1 MKFTDTQIDRLRTE
15 VGKRL
20 SQKRFSHTLGVENMA
35 SHIGLKVMPESVN
48 ELRAAA
54 LLHDISKEYSEAEYL
69 ALMKKYNIDLT
80 EWEID
85 QPALWHSMTAAAV
98 IKEKFPEYA
107 SDDVLSAVYNHTVG
121 SEDMSIFDEIIL
133 LSDYIEEGRRY
144 PACVGLRL
152 EFLSELDLAKDVDEA
167 VLALHRAV
175 VKSLNNNINEF
186 VSKGLRYHYRTEL
199 TRDAILK
206 KIER

>member
-1 MKFTDTQIDRLRTE
+1 MKYTDTQIDRLRTE

-20 SQKRFSHTLGVENMA
+20 SQKRFSHTLGVEKMA
-35 SHIGLKVMPESVN
+35 AHIGLKVMPEAIN

-54 LLHDISKEYSEAEYL
+54 LLHDISKEYSEAEFL
-69 ALMKKYNIDLT
+69 ALMKKYNISLT

-85 QPALWHSMTAAAV
+85 EPALWHSMTAPSV
-98 IKEKFPEYA
+98 IKDEFPEYA
-107 SDDVLSAVYNHTVG
+107 SDDILSAAFNHTVG
-121 SEDMSIFDEIIL
+121 SDDMSIFDEIIL

-144 PACVGLRL
+144 PTCVGLRD